1 MKLNRRS
8 REILTAITDELAL
21 CGVTAWQLE
30 QRRKHPA
37 VTFEVNGQPRMLVF
51 SHTTG
56 DRACAH
62 NLRRDARRLAGG

>member
-1 MKLNRRS
+1 MRLNKRS
-8 REILTAITDELAL
+8 REILDVITAELSA
-21 CGVTAWQLE
+21 CGVTQWSLE

>member
-1 MKLNRRS
+1 MKLNKRS
-8 REILTAITDELAL
+8 REILDAISAELSA
-21 CGVTAWQLE
+21 CGITAWQLT

-37 VTFEVNGQPRMLVF
+37 VTFEVNGQSRMLVF